1 MKRGYIIKKF
11 AFSFFAILGVMFTV
25 FVGYM
30 VLSPNITTPVLSAV
44 DFISIYLTTVMFT
57 LSRFVLYSDILTLKM
72 NLKIRLFIGLI
83 PAAAASFILSYHI
96 GLHNLLHP
104 LYEGISKS
112 MAVFLFAML
121 VLISFLTVFFIWVS
135 LVKRMQKQADS
146 YNDALKKYKEKQLK
160 DD

>member
-1 MKRGYIIKKF
+1 
-11 AFSFFAILGVMFTV
+11 
-25 FVGYM
+25 
-30 VLSPNITTPVLSAV
+30 
-44 DFISIYLTTVMFT
+44 
-57 LSRFVLYSDILTLKM
+57 
-72 NLKIRLFIGLI
+72 
-83 PAAAASFILSYHI
+83 
-96 GLHNLLHP
+96 
-104 LYEGISKS
+104 

>member
-1 MKRGYIIKKF
+1 MKRGFIKEYTV
-11 AFSFFAILGVMFTV
+11 SFFAILGVMFTV

-72 NLKIRLFIGLI
+72 NQKIRLFIGFI
-83 PAAAASFILSYHI
+83 PAAAASSILSYHI

-121 VLISFLTVFFIWVS
+121 VLISFLTVLFIWGF

>member
-1 MKRGYIIKKF
+1 MKRGFIKEYTV
-11 AFSFFAILGVMFTV
+11 SFFAILGVMFTV

-30 VLSPNITTPVLSAV
+30 ILSPYITTPELSAV
-44 DFISIYLTTVMFT
+44 DFISIYLTAILFT
-57 LSRFVLYSDILTLKM
+57 LSRLILYSDSLTLKM
-72 NLKIRLFIGLI
+72 NQKLRLLIGFI

-121 VLISFLTVFFIWVS
+121 VLISFLTVLSIWLFI
-135 LVKRMQKQADS
+135 VKRIQKQTDS
-146 YNDALKKYKEKQLK
+146 YNDALKRYKENQLK

>member
-1 MKRGYIIKKF
+1 MKRGFIKEYTV
-11 AFSFFAILGVMFTV
+11 SFFANLGVTFTV

-30 VLSPNITTPVLSAV
+30 VLSPYITTPDLSAV
-44 DFISIYLTTVMFT
+44 DLISIYLTAILFT
-57 LSRFVLYSDILTLKM
+57 LSRFILYSDSLTLKM
-72 NLKIRLFIGLI
+72 NQKIRLLIGFI

-104 LYEGISKS
+104 LYEGISKG

-135 LVKRMQKQADS
+135 VVKRMQKQADS